1 MSVWENYKVTIH
13 NKWQQ
18 KWFETHPHDVAE
30 YSWNY
35 LFTGGKEIRAK
46 LFCELWQYLSPD
58 SEIVAEL
65 AFAIEC
71 IHVASIILDDTPWM
85 DNANERR
92 GKKALHIVY
101 SPKKA
106 LLLANDVIAI
116 AVDIWKNNQPKHIP
130 EQIWRNLL
138 ISKLQR
144 LTMGQWFDLE
154 KKGNLIEL
162 ASLKTGVLFEL
173 VTETVA
179 SCIQLD
185 SEFWKVWGNNLGILF
200 QWMDDYLDMDE
211 DKTQENRNAFN
222 EAYDITL
229 QNYMFLWQK
238 LEKEIGPQWF
248 NRTFGQ
254 FMKSYFLDKLG
265 ISIDALKYI
274 ALSDINI
281 VYPDGLAIPELVTK
295 EEISEDY
302 NYYRH
307 FITGL
312 NRQNIVKRV
321 FKMSENIFSFS
332 ATNNSELWAMTEQEL
347 EAFFLKTYKSM
358 M

>member
-1 MSVWENYKVTIH
+1 MSVWENYKVNIH
-13 NKWQQ
+13 AKWRQ
-18 KWFETHPHDVAE
+18 KWFENHPQDIAE

-58 SEIVAEL
+58 SEIIAEL

-85 DNANERR
+85 DDAQERR

-101 SPKKA
+101 SPKKS
-106 LLLANDVIAI
+106 LILANDVIAM
-116 AVDIWKNNQPKHIP
+116 AVEIWRNNQPQHIP
-130 EQIWRNLL
+130 EQIWKNLL

-173 VTETVA
+173 VTETMA
-179 SCIQLD
+179 ICIELD
-185 SEFWKVWGNNLGILF
+185 SNFWRLWGNNLGILF
-200 QWMDDYLDMDE
+200 QWMDDYLDMEE
-211 DKTQENRNAFN
+211 DKIQENRNAFN

-229 QNYMFLWQK
+229 QNYIFLWQK

-248 NRTFGQ
+248 KRDFGQ
-254 FMKSYFLDKLG
+254 FMKSYFLDKLE
-265 ISIDALKYI
+265 IDIDIKKYDS
-274 ALSDINI
+274 LSDINI
-281 VYPDGLAIPELVTK
+281 IYPEGLVIPELTNK
-295 EEISEDY
+295 EEDKEDY
-302 NYYRH
+302 NYFKH
-307 FITGL
+307 FVTGL
-312 NRQNIVKRV
+312 NRQNIVKRI
-321 FKMSENIFSFS
+321 FKMSENIFSFTI
-332 ATNNSELWAMTEQEL
+332 TNDSKVWGMTEQEL
-347 EAFFLKTYKSM
+347 ELLE
-358 M
+358 